1 MAETHSFIFFL
12 PSLQWRKSSALL
24 FTFEFQRMA
33 THRSGALLA
42 LVGSLVLRGAEAT
55 CTDVVDPND
64 DCGGHGTCSG
74 EPEQVCTC
82 YGGAC

>member
-1 MAETHSFIFFL
+1 
-12 PSLQWRKSSALL
+12 
-24 FTFEFQRMA
+24 MA

-55 CTDVVDPND
+55 CTDVVDSND